1 MEKKLTAVEWYMI
14 RVSEIEEANVS
25 NYDKGMA
32 KAQIFIAA
40 LAMEKEQH
48 EKTALHFSEKVLDHI
63 LDDKGWEGGDFEF
76 KNYYTKTYGK

>member
-1 MEKKLTAVEWYMI
+1 MEKKLTAVEWFLNELQRMQY
-14 RVSEIEEANVS
+14 
-25 NYDKGMA
+25 
-32 KAQIFIAA
+32 FIGNDMLQAYNQA

-63 LDDKGWEGGDFEF
+63 QDDKGWEGGDFEF

>member
-1 MEKKLTAVEWYMI
+1 MQY
-14 RVSEIEEANVS
+14 
-25 NYDKGMA
+25 
-32 KAQIFIAA
+32 FIGNDMLQAYNQA

-63 LDDKGWEGGDFEF
+63 QDDKRWEGGDFEF

>member
-25 NYDKGMA
+25 NHDKNMA

-40 LAMEKEQH
+40 LAMEKEQI
-48 EKTALHFSEKVLDHI
+48 EDAYRLGKVNSYDVYAVTPH
-63 LDDKGWEGGDFEF
+63 D
-76 KNYYTKTYGK
+76 YYTKTYGK